1 MLPFNDAPA
10 VVFESEHFRTDPALD
25 AGWHHIGVVVSRRGY
40 AIRQIVPFKVFD
52 RCVEELKTKKK
63 HFEFFEKETRILSK
77 YLNTL
82 RRDHSIISSYHL
94 GRDSFRNRLKLD
106 V

>member
-52 RCVEELKTKKK
+52 RCVEELQTKKNILNFLK
-63 HFEFFEKETRILSK
+63 KKPEFCPNI
-77 YLNTL
+77 
-82 RRDHSIISSYHL
+82 
-94 GRDSFRNRLKLD
+94 
-106 V
+106 

>member
-1 MLPFNDAPA
+1 MLPFYDAPP

-52 RCVEELKTKKK
+52 RCVEELQTKRNLLNISKK
-63 HFEFFEKETRILSK
+63 NRIPSK
-77 YLNTL
+77 YLAF
-82 RRDHSIISSYHL
+82 RIYFYHIKYFTQ
-94 GRDSFRNRLKLD
+94 GT
-106 V
+106 